1 MMQSIS
7 DYFAMGGHAA
17 FIWTAYG
24 AAAIIL
30 GGLLVMSRKDL
41 RTRQTEIAALEA
53 SSPRRR
59 QQAQEVKSS

>member
-7 DYFAMGGHAA
+7 SFFAMGGYAA

-24 AAAIIL
+24 AGALIL
-30 GGLLVMSRKDL
+30 GGLLVMSLKDL
-41 RTRQTEIAALEA
+41 RTRQAEIAALEA

-59 QQAQEVKSS
+59 QQAQEAKSS